1 MSTKTKKSPDNTLKL
16 NRSAICLRAPLALI
30 ILLAIFLTPQRSA
43 STKEPPQDPAKDET
57 EMIAPNVEV
66 LKGQAIM
73 RFVDADPDQLK
84 TFILVTGRR
93 DPRMYAIDL
102 QKALRPEN
110 NNTPN
115 AIVSRSKVAIDR
127 LDGRP
132 LGDSA
137 NVVIS
142 EDGKT
147 AYVVN
152 HHGSID
158 NAEFLQHGGRG
169 NIAVM
174 NVKKMVKRQ
183 HDNTADALE
192 QHIDSGHFG
201 SVGLVLFRDLF
212 IIGNAESHLTEDG
225 GNRITFVDRKTG
237 SLRGQVELALG
248 AGVPAFPCPMFPVP
262 FVSPSGPPAFEHPFA
277 QANGTFSPLPLL
289 SPHAAWGC
297 FPDTNGL
304 ALGRGSDGK
313 FYLFAANG
321 GTDDV
326 SVIDLERALAGQK
339 TPEIM
344 RIPTQIGPWGI
355 AASPDRRFIVAAN
368 RESQRAPFEGNTISI
383 IDVDRAREGNPN
395 AELRRVLVGASNPD
409 VQTRPFIPSFTP
421 DGKEIIV
428 PNFRTNNVSIV
439 DLNLALSGHPNPEV
453 ARIPLVRP
461 ADPDGVVR
469 AARPKG
475 SAVTSDGR
483 YAVISGGARTTFE
496 PSGTVW
502 IIDLRKRAVVATV
515 TGVGNDPYGLALV
528 ESEDD

>member
-1 MSTKTKKSPDNTLKL
+1 
-16 NRSAICLRAPLALI
+16 
-30 ILLAIFLTPQRSA
+30 
-43 STKEPPQDPAKDET
+43 
-57 EMIAPNVEV
+57 V
-66 LKGQAIM
+66 
-73 RFVDADPDQLK
+73 
-84 TFILVTGRR
+84 
-93 DPRMYAIDL
+93 
-102 QKALRPEN
+102 
-110 NNTPN
+110 
-115 AIVSRSKVAIDR
+115 
-127 LDGRP
+127 
-132 LGDSA
+132 
-137 NVVIS
+137 
-142 EDGKT
+142 
-147 AYVVN
+147 
-152 HHGSID
+152 
-158 NAEFLQHGGRG
+158 
-169 NIAVM
+169 
-174 NVKKMVKRQ
+174 
-183 HDNTADALE
+183 
-192 QHIDSGHFG
+192 
-201 SVGLVLFRDLF
+201 
-212 IIGNAESHLTEDG
+212 
-225 GNRITFVDRKTG
+225 
-237 SLRGQVELALG
+237 
-248 AGVPAFPCPMFPVP
+248 
-262 FVSPSGPPAFEHPFA
+262 
-277 QANGTFSPLPLL
+277 PLL

-395 AELRRVLVGASNPD
+395 AELRRVLVGTSNPD

-428 PNFRTNNVSIV
+428 PNFRANNVSIV

-453 ARIPLVRP
+453 ARIPLARP

-483 YAVISGGARTTFE
+483 YAVISGGARATFE

-515 TGVGNDPYGLALV
+515 RNVTKREKIRQPEARRTPSNLLLLRLTGARSRYGFRVLRVVEEAGQHFVISRLAPANGFGRIGV
-528 ESEDD
+528 EFVLR